1 MKQAKTYTTEE
12 IFNALI
18 TRPFMDWYKGDL
30 DEYIEWSN
38 GDRKKLIKDLAK
50 LLDQSN

>member
-18 TRPFMDWYKGDL
+18 TRSFMDLYKGDL
-30 DEYIEWSN
+30 DEYVEWSN
-38 GDRKKLIKDLAK
+38 GDRKKLIKALSK
-50 LLDQSN
+50 LLEQSN